1 MEADESVD
9 DRAKKI
15 SLKVERYRK
24 IALAAV
30 GFYIGSFLLPKPRI
44 FDLRTHSL
52 ALFLYSFPL

>member
-9 DRAKKI
+9 GVAKKI

-30 GFYIGSFLLPKPRI
+30 GF
-44 FDLRTHSL
+44 
-52 ALFLYSFPL
+52 